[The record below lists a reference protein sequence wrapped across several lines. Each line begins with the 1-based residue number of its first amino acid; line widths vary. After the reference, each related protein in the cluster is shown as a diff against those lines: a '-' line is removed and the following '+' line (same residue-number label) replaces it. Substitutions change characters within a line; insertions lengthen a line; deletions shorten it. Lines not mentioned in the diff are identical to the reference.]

1 MQDPA
6 NLSRLFKHHGFF
18 QILLILSI
26 SYGSG
31 NAVAQ
36 RQKNYPPEFSGCK
49 TETYKSIGETKLNL
63 WIFEE
68 ENSSDQAAKPAIVF
82 FYGGGWRAGTPAQF
96 EHHCRYLAKQGM
108 IAITA
113 DYRVLTRH
121 QTLADRS
128 VADAKSA
135 IRYIRSEAK
144 RLGIDPNRIVAA
156 GGSAGGHL
164 AACTDL
170 IETLDEPNEDHS
182 VSSRPNAVAMFNP
195 AVLIAPW
202 RDVTL
207 DEETLADI
215 ATRTGVPPEQI
226 SPIHH
231 LRKAAAPS
239 IIFHGKADSTVP
251 YFTVEAYAAAS
262 KQLGNS
268 CELIGYENEQH
279 GFFNYGR
286 GGNPGFAYLH
296 TLSQLHQFLH
306 RQGFLKNGPS
316 GITTLS
322 ENIRLRQPFVN
333 SWEAITQ
340 RKEATVAFIGG
351 SITEMNGYRPM
362 VSQWMQEKFPQTQF
376 HFVNAGIS
384 STCST
389 TGAFRLHRDVLS
401 KKPDLVLIEFAVNDD
416 QDAAHSREA
425 CIRGMEGIIRNARV
439 NHPQADL
446 LVTYFINPPMLE
458 TWQRGEIPLSVD
470 AHESVMRHYG
480 VSSVWLAKE
489 IADRIKTSKLTWKDY
504 GGTHPAP
511 TGNQI
516 AANLVQE
523 LLTTAW
529 DLNPSLGIDPSRSA
543 PPSLPKPMD
552 QKSYQS
558 GNMQTISDAELDD
571 HWQINVPDWKTIQ
584 GGMRSRFANELILS
598 ASTVG
603 AEMKLDFK
611 GTAIGLYILAGP
623 DAGAVEYQI
632 DDQPVQ
638 TKDLYHRFSKGL
650 HYPRTV
656 ILDDQLSE
664 GSHRI
669 SIRVTEA
676 SDRKNSGTAVRIMA
690 FATNGHP

>member
-1 MQDPA
+1 
-6 NLSRLFKHHGFF
+6 
-18 QILLILSI
+18 
-26 SYGSG
+26 
-31 NAVAQ
+31 
-36 RQKNYPPEFSGCK
+36 
-49 TETYKSIGETKLNL
+49 
-63 WIFEE
+63 
-68 ENSSDQAAKPAIVF
+68 
-82 FYGGGWRAGTPAQF
+82 
-96 EHHCRYLAKQGM
+96 
-108 IAITA
+108 
-113 DYRVLTRH
+113 
-121 QTLADRS
+121 
-128 VADAKSA
+128 
-135 IRYIRSEAK
+135 
-144 RLGIDPNRIVAA
+144 
-156 GGSAGGHL
+156 
-164 AACTDL
+164 
-170 IETLDEPNEDHS
+170 
-182 VSSRPNAVAMFNP
+182 
-195 AVLIAPW
+195 
-202 RDVTL
+202 
-207 DEETLADI
+207 
-215 ATRTGVPPEQI
+215 
-226 SPIHH
+226 
-231 LRKAAAPS
+231 
-239 IIFHGKADSTVP
+239 
-251 YFTVEAYAAAS
+251 
-262 KQLGNS
+262 
-268 CELIGYENEQH
+268 
-279 GFFNYGR
+279 
-286 GGNPGFAYLH
+286 
-296 TLSQLHQFLH
+296 
-306 RQGFLKNGPS
+306 
-316 GITTLS
+316 
-322 ENIRLRQPFVN
+322 
-333 SWEAITQ
+333 
-340 RKEATVAFIGG
+340 
-351 SITEMNGYRPM
+351 
-362 VSQWMQEKFPQTQF
+362 FPQTQF

-458 TWQRGEIPLSVD
+458 TWQKGERPLTVD

-516 AANLVQE
+516 AANLVQQ

-543 PPSLPKPMD
+543 RPSLPKPMD

-571 HWQINVPDWKTIQ
+571 HWKINVPNWKTIQ